1 MLARYTLLMLLRLAR
16 LLAPPTCVGCKKPGV
31 VACVDCIAATER
43 VGVEGRTLFPLSGL
57 SATFHYDGLGKLL
70 VHRLK
75 FERQREAAN
84 VISEL
89 IITALPHRDFDVV
102 TTTPT
107 ATQRVRQRGFD
118 HGKLLGLNVAQQLRL
133 PYRQL
138 LFRRSQGRQ
147 LGHSRAERMEQARA
161 NYGATVRLTG
171 QKVLLVDDVIST
183 GATLITAADLILEAG
198 ASQVWAAVLAD
209 NSSKK

>member
-1 MLARYTLLMLLRLAR
+1 MCAS
-16 LLAPPTCVGCKKPGV
+16 
-31 VACVDCIAATER
+31 CIKAAGPAS
-43 VGVEGRTLFPLSGL
+43 VNSRTLFPLSGL
-57 SATFHYDGLGKLL
+57 SATFNYDGLGKQL

-75 FERQREAAN
+75 FERQREAAI

-102 TTTPT
+102 TITPT
-107 ATQRVRQRGFD
+107 ATSRVRQRGFD

-161 NYGATVRLTG
+161 NYGTTTSLTG
-171 QKVLLVDDVIST
+171 QRVLLVDDVIST
-183 GATLITAADLILEAG
+183 GATLITAVGLLQEAG
-198 ASQVWAAVLAD
+198 ATQVWAAVLAD
-209 NSSKK
+209 NYRVKDFYKSHGDGALSPPK